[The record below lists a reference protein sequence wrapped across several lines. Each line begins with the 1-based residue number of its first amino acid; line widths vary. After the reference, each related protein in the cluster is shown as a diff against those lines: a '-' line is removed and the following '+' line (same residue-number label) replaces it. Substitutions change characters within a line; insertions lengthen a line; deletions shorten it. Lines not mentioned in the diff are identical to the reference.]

1 MADKKSDKKFETF
14 VKREM
19 ERFRDYLEGE
29 KKSENTISEYVY
41 FAGQM
46 LRFIGKKP
54 KEINAG
60 DLRRYK
66 IYLSTKKKY
75 SKNSIYLALKAVTA
89 YFKYR
94 KIQLPDDLK
103 PPKRPKQMPKYL
115 TEEEV
120 KKLLEAARENPRDYA
135 ILSLLAYSGL
145 RVSELCNLRFEDV
158 DLSER
163 VVYVH
168 SGKGDKDR
176 IVVIS
181 EPAAEAIENYLM
193 SRTDSLEYLFSSQKS
208 EKITRVQVFR
218 IVKKYAELAGIKKN
232 VTPHV
237 LRHTLAT
244 TMLRRGVDIRFIQQF
259 LGHSSV
265 ATTQIYTHVN
275 DEMLK
280 KVYDEVMQEY

>member
-1 MADKKSDKKFETF
+1 MTDKNINKYIEKEVDEFEEYM
-14 VKREM
+14 R
-19 ERFRDYLEGE
+19 GE
-29 KKSENTISEYVY
+29 KKSENTVSEYVH
-41 FAGQM
+41 FVRQM
-46 LRFIGKKP
+46 LQFTRKKVENI
-54 KEINAG
+54 KEG
-60 DLRRYK
+60 DVKKYQ
-66 IYLSTKKKY
+66 IYLSTKMKY
-75 SKNSIYLALKAVTA
+75 SKNTMYLALKAIGA
-89 YFKYR
+89 YFKFR
-94 KIQLPDDLK
+94 GRDDIAK
-103 PPKRPKQMPKYL
+103 SIKAPRRPRQMPKYL

-120 KKLLEAARENPRDYA
+120 RKLLDAAKDRPRDYA

-145 RVSELCNLRFEDV
+145 RVSELCNLRIEDV

-181 EPAAEAIENYLM
+181 EKAAEAIENYIF
-193 SRTDSLEYLFSSQKS
+193 SREDSLEFLFSSQKS

-218 IVKKYAELAGIKKN
+218 IVKKYAVKAGIKKN

-244 TMLRRGVDIRFIQQF
+244 TMLRRGVDIRYIQQF

-265 ATTQIYTHVN
+265 ATTQIYTHVDDN
-275 DEMLK
+275 ALK
-280 KVYDEVMQEY
+280 KVYDKVMQEY

>member
-1 MADKKSDKKFETF
+1 MADKKFDKIVE
-14 VKREM
+14 REVSN
-19 ERFRDYLEGE
+19 FHDYLEGE
-29 KKSENTISEYVY
+29 RRSENTISEYMFFVR
-41 FAGQM
+41 QM
-46 LRFIGKKP
+46 LEFIGKKP
-54 KEINAG
+54 QSINAG

-66 IYLSTKKKY
+66 IFLTTKRKY
-75 SKNSIYLALKAVTA
+75 SKNSIYLAIKAITA

-94 KIQLPDDLK
+94 KLNLSEDLK
-103 PPKRPKQMPKYL
+103 APKRPKQMPKYL
-115 TEEEV
+115 TEDEV
-120 KKLLEAARENPRDYA
+120 RRLIHASRDNARDYA

-145 RVSELCNLRFEDV
+145 RVSELCNLRFEDI

-181 EPAAEAIENYLM
+181 EAATEAIENYLM
-193 SRTDSLEYLFSSQKS
+193 NRTDDIQYLFSSQKS
-208 EKITRVQVFR
+208 EHITRVQVFR
-218 IVKKYAELAGIKKN
+218 IVRKYANRAGIKKN

-275 DEMLK
+275 DELMK
-280 KVYDEVMQEY
+280 HVYDEVMQEY

>member
-1 MADKKSDKKFETF
+1 MADKKFERY
-14 VKREM
+14 VKEEM
-19 ERFRDYLEGE
+19 EKFREYLEGE
-29 KKSENTISEYVY
+29 KKSENTVEQYVRY
-41 FAGQM
+41 ASQM
-46 LRFIGKKP
+46 LIFIGKRGNKITP
-54 KEINAG
+54 G
-60 DLRRYK
+60 DLRKYK

-75 SKNSIYLALKAVTA
+75 SKNSIYLALKAATSYLKFIGREELA
-89 YFKYR
+89 R
-94 KIQLPDDLK
+94 EIK

-120 KKLLEAARENPRDYA
+120 RRLMEAAEGNPRDYA
-135 ILSLLAYSGL
+135 IISLLAYSGL
-145 RVSELCNLRFEDV
+145 RVSELCNLRVEDV

-181 EPAAEAIENYLM
+181 EHAAEAIEAYLLT
-193 SRTDSLEYLFSSQKS
+193 RDDDLEYLFSSRKS
-208 EKITRVQVFR
+208 EKISRVQVFR
-218 IVKKYAELAGIKKN
+218 LVKEYAIKAGIKKK

-244 TMLRRGVDIRFIQQF
+244 TLLKRGVDIRYIQQF

-265 ATTQIYTHVN
+265 ATTQIYTHVD
-275 DEMLK
+275 DESLRR
-280 KVYDEVMQEY
+280 VYDQALEEY

>member
-1 MADKKSDKKFETF
+1 MADKKFDKIVE
-14 VKREM
+14 REVSN
-19 ERFRDYLEGE
+19 FHDYLEGE
-29 KKSENTISEYVY
+29 RRSENTISEYV
-41 FAGQM
+41 FFVRQM
-46 LRFIGKKP
+46 LEFIGKKP
-54 KEINAG
+54 QSINAG

-66 IYLSTKKKY
+66 IFLTTKRKY
-75 SKNSIYLALKAVTA
+75 SKNSIYLAIKAITA
-89 YFKYR
+89 YFKYQ
-94 KIQLPDDLK
+94 KLNLYEDLK
-103 PPKRPKQMPKYL
+103 APKRPKQMPKYL
-115 TEEEV
+115 TEDEV
-120 KKLLEAARENPRDYA
+120 RRLIHASRDNARDYA

-145 RVSELCNLRFEDV
+145 RVSELCNLRFEDI

-181 EPAAEAIENYLM
+181 EAATEAIENYLM
-193 SRTDSLEYLFSSQKS
+193 NRTDDIQYLFSSQKS
-208 EKITRVQVFR
+208 EHITRVQVFR
-218 IVKKYAELAGIKKN
+218 IVRKYANRAGIKKN

-275 DEMLK
+275 DELMK
-280 KVYDEVMQEY
+280 HVYDEVMQEY

>member
-1 MADKKSDKKFETF
+1 MADKRFEAY
-14 VKREM
+14 VRREM
-19 ERFRDYLEGE
+19 EGFREYLEGE
-29 KKSENTISEYVY
+29 KKSENTIAEYVH
-41 FAGQM
+41 FASQM
-46 LRFIGKKP
+46 LMFTGKKP
-54 KEINAG
+54 KTITSG
-60 DLRRYK
+60 DMRRYK

-75 SKNSIYLALKAVTA
+75 SKNTIYLALKAVTA

-94 KIQLPDDLK
+94 KIPLPDDLK

-120 KKLLEAARENPRDYA
+120 RKLLDAAKENPRDYA

-145 RVSELCNLRFEDV
+145 RVSELCNLKFEDV
-158 DLSER
+158 ELGER
-163 VVYVH
+163 VVYVR

-181 EPAAEAIENYLM
+181 DPAAEAIENYLL

-208 EKITRVQVFR
+208 EHITRVQVFR

-265 ATTQIYTHVN
+265 ATTQIYTHVD
-275 DEMLK
+275 DEALK
-280 KVYDEVMQEY
+280 RVYDEVMQEY

>member
-1 MADKKSDKKFETF
+1 MTDKKF
-14 VKREM
+14 KRYV
-19 ERFRDYLEGE
+19 EREIEEYKEYLEGE
-29 KKSENTISEYVY
+29 KKSKNTIEQYSRIVRN
-41 FAGQM
+41 M
-46 LRFIGKKP
+46 LLHIKKGAEDITP
-54 KEINAG
+54 G
-60 DLRRYK
+60 DLNKYK

-75 SKNSIYLALKAVTA
+75 SKNSLYLAIKAISSFFKYKGLNMAKYLKA
-89 YFKYR
+89 
-94 KIQLPDDLK
+94 
-103 PPKRPKQMPKYL
+103 PKRPKSIPKYL

-120 KKLLEAARENPRDYA
+120 KMLLKSAQNNPRDYA

-145 RVSELCNLRFEDV
+145 RVSELCNLRVEDV
-158 DLSER
+158 DLNER
-163 VVYVH
+163 VVYVN

-181 EPAAEAIENYLM
+181 EKAVEAIENYLLNREDDLVYLFM
-193 SRTDSLEYLFSSQKS
+193 SRKGG
-208 EKITRVQVFR
+208 KISRVQVFR
-218 IVKKYAELAGIKKN
+218 IVKKYAQIAGIKKN

-244 TMLRRGVDIRFIQQF
+244 TLLRRGVDIRYIQQF

-280 KVYDEVMQEY
+280 NVYDSVMQEY

>member
-1 MADKKSDKKFETF
+1 VADKKFERY
-14 VKREM
+14 VKEEM
-19 ERFRDYLEGE
+19 EKFREYLEGE
-29 KKSENTISEYVY
+29 KKSENTVEQYVRY
-41 FAGQM
+41 ASQM
-46 LRFIGKKP
+46 LIFIGKRGNKITP
-54 KEINAG
+54 G
-60 DLRRYK
+60 DLRKYK

-75 SKNSIYLALKAVTA
+75 SKNSIYLALKAATSYLKFIGREELA
-89 YFKYR
+89 R
-94 KIQLPDDLK
+94 EIK

-120 KKLLEAARENPRDYA
+120 RRLMEAAEGNPRDYA
-135 ILSLLAYSGL
+135 IISLLAYSGL
-145 RVSELCNLRFEDV
+145 RVSELCNLRVEDV

-181 EPAAEAIENYLM
+181 EHAAEAIEAYLLT
-193 SRTDSLEYLFSSQKS
+193 RDDDLEYLFSSRKS
-208 EKITRVQVFR
+208 EKISRVQVFR
-218 IVKKYAELAGIKKN
+218 LVKEYAIKAGIKKK

-244 TMLRRGVDIRFIQQF
+244 TLLKRGVDIRYIQQF

-265 ATTQIYTHVN
+265 ATTQIYTHVD
-275 DEMLK
+275 DESLRR
-280 KVYDEVMQEY
+280 VYDQALEEY

>member
-1 MADKKSDKKFETF
+1 MTDKKNYVENEIEKF
-14 VKREM
+14 RM
-19 ERFRDYLEGE
+19 YLEGE
-29 KKSENTISEYVY
+29 KKSENTISEYVH
-41 FAGQM
+41 FVKQM
-46 LRFIGKKP
+46 LEFTGKRCE
-54 KEINAG
+54 EITQG
-60 DLRRYK
+60 DLRKYK
-66 IYLSTKKKY
+66 IYISTKKKY
-75 SKNSIYLALKAVTA
+75 SKNSIYLAIKAITS
-89 YFKYR
+89 YFKYKGR
-94 KIQLPDDLK
+94 EEIVKEIK

-120 KKLLEAARENPRDYA
+120 RRLLDAAKENHRDYA

-145 RVSELCNLRFEDV
+145 RVSELCNLRVEDV

-181 EPAAEAIENYLM
+181 EKAAEAIEAYLM
-193 SRTDSLEYLFSSQKS
+193 DREDELEFLFSSQKS

-218 IVKKYAELAGIKKN
+218 LVKKYAKMAGIKKN

-244 TMLRRGVDIRFIQQF
+244 TMLRRGVDIRYIQQF

-265 ATTQIYTHVN
+265 ATTQIYTHVD
-275 DEMLK
+275 DESMK
-280 KVYDEVMQEY
+280 RVYDEVMQEY